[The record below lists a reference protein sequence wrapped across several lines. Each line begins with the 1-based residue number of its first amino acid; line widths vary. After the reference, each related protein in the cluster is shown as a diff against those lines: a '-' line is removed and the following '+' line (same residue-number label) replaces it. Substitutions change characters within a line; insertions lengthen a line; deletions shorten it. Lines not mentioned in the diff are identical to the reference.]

1 MKSGVA
7 HHSVFVNGQPT
18 QQVAVFDRG
27 LQFGDGVFETFAAVD
42 GHLCQLDKH
51 LQRLQSGLQR
61 LSIALP
67 DIDANLTIARQ
78 QIAEGDAV
86 IKLLVTRGESMR
98 GYRPA
103 ISSASTVIL
112 QIFPST
118 FSRQLSEL
126 QVIDIGL
133 CQTPLSINPFT
144 AGIKHLNRLDQ
155 VLASIEC
162 QQRGLDDGLMRIDE
176 HVIESTNSNL
186 FLWHDS
192 RLLTPRLDKA
202 GISGTARACVF
213 EAAEELGIEVEE
225 GAVSIDQC
233 HNADA
238 LFLTNAISAVRPVR
252 SFDSSHY
259 ADEAWPT
266 QLFEKLLNNVY
277 S

>member
-1 MKSGVA
+1 MKPGVD
-7 HHSVFVNGQPT
+7 HYSVFVNGQPT

-27 LQFGDGVFETFAAVD
+27 LQFGDGVFETIAAVD
-42 GHLCQLDKH
+42 GRLCQLDKH
-51 LQRLQSGLQR
+51 LRRLQIGLQR
-61 LSIALP
+61 LSITPP
-67 DIDANLTIARQ
+67 DIDASLAIAREQ
-78 QIAEGDAV
+78 VTDFDAV
-86 IKLLVTRGESMR
+86 IKLIVTRGESMR

-103 ISSASTVIL
+103 VSSAITVIL
-112 QIFPST
+112 QIFPGT

-133 CQTPLSINPFT
+133 CETPLSINPVT

-162 QQRGLDDGLMRIDE
+162 QQRGLDDGLMCIDE
-176 HVIESTNSNL
+176 HVIESTSSNL
-186 FLWHDS
+186 FLWHNN
-192 RLLTPRLDKA
+192 RLLTPWLNKA
-202 GISGTARACVF
+202 GISGTVRACVF
-213 EAAEELGIEVEE
+213 EAAEEMGVEIEE

-252 SFDSSHY
+252 SFDGRRY
-259 ADEAWPT
+259 ASEAWPT